1 MNFPNPLITIGELY
15 RQGRKARLQQR
26 LITMADTDTNDTNL
40 CPCGSGLEFEACCGP
55 YLLGDEPA
63 PTASALMRSRYTAY
77 AMNSIDYLYKTSGA
91 KVRKE
96 FDAEGSRRWAEAAT
110 WTGLEVLNTENG
122 EADDETGIVE
132 FVAHYSIKDKDFD
145 HHEIAEF
152 EKIDGEWRFI
162 DGKIIGPEPIRRE
175 EPKVGRND
183 PCPCGSGKKYKKCCG
198 AGK

>member
-1 MNFPNPLITIGELY
+1 
-15 RQGRKARLQQR
+15 
-26 LITMADTDTNDTNL
+26 MADTDTNDTNL

-110 WTGLEVLNTENG
+110 WSPVCTGNCANFAYAGQCRLPDTRS
-122 EADDETGIVE
+122 
-132 FVAHYSIKDKDFD
+132 FRCD
-145 HHEIAEF
+145 HAVF
-152 EKIDGEWRFI
+152 R
-162 DGKIIGPEPIRRE
+162 
-175 EPKVGRND
+175 
-183 PCPCGSGKKYKKCCG
+183 Y
-198 AGK
+198 A